1 MKNVI
6 IRDMSKR
13 KRVSE
18 VCPMPSVLV
27 SLVPVAALVTMLAF
41 CVFTFGTDTLSGAS
55 QLSLLASSG
64 IAAAIGVW
72 RYKLKWEYIERSFV
86 DSVGEVM
93 PSVLILLVIGAL
105 SGAWMVSGIV
115 PGFIYYGIQIIHPKF
130 FLATACIVC
139 SIVSLMTGSSW
150 TTIATI
156 GLALIGIG
164 RAQGFDIGVVAGAII
179 SGSYFG
185 DKMSP
190 LSDTTILASSVTG
203 TPLFRHIRYMT
214 VTTAPAMAITL
225 AVFVVM
231 GLRHDVVSTEYMTM
245 IADSFSSKFNI
256 TPLVFIVPAVTAVL
270 ILFKTPSI
278 VALFASTLLGM
289 IFAVMFQGDV
299 LREVAAGGSAVKGVV
314 MAVYGKSVLEFPD
327 KIMVELTKSGGMAGM
342 LDTVW
347 LIICAMVFGG
357 IMKACRMLESI
368 TMLFVRMIRGRIS
381 MISSTIAS
389 GVFFN
394 TTLADQYL
402 AIILTGGMYKPV
414 YEDKGYDSRLLSRT
428 TEDAVTVTS
437 PLIPWSTC
445 GMTQATMLSV
455 PTIVYLPYSFFNILC
470 PLMTFAVAVLGLG
483 IRRTKTV
490 ADE

>member
-1 MKNVI
+1 
-6 IRDMSKR
+6 MSKR
-13 KRVSE
+13 KRVFE
-18 VCPMPSVLV
+18 VCSMPSVWV
-27 SLVPVAALVTMLAF
+27 SFVPVVALVVMLAF
-41 CVFTFGTDTLSGAS
+41 SVFTFGTDTLSGAS
-55 QLSLLASSG
+55 QLSLLASG
-64 IAAAIGVW
+64 GVAAAIGVW
-72 RYKLKWEYIERSFV
+72 RYKLKWEYLEKSFV
-86 DSVGEVM
+86 DSIAEVM
-93 PSVLILLVIGAL
+93 PSVLILFAIGAL
-105 SGAWMVSGIV
+105 SGAWMASGIV
-115 PGFIYYGIQIIHPKF
+115 PGFIYYGVKVIHPKF

-164 RAQGFDIGVVAGAII
+164 RAQGFDVGVVAGAII

-190 LSDTTILASSVTG
+190 LSDTTVLASSVTG
-203 TPLFRHIRYMT
+203 TPLFKHIRYMT
-214 VTTAPAMAITL
+214 VTTAPAMVITL
-225 AVFVVM
+225 VVFVVM
-231 GLRHDVVSTEYMTM
+231 GLRHEVVSTEHMTM
-245 IADSFSSKFNI
+245 IADSLTSKFNI
-256 TPLVFIVPAVTAVL
+256 TPFVFIVPAITAVL
-270 ILFKTPSI
+270 ILLKTPSI

-289 IFAVMFQGDV
+289 VFAVIFQGDV
-299 LREVAAGGSAVKGVV
+299 LREIAAGGAAIKGAV
-314 MAVYGKSVLEFPD
+314 MAVYGKSSLEFPD
-327 KIMVELTKSGGMAGM
+327 KLMVELTKSGGMSGM
-342 LDTVW
+342 LDTIW

-368 TMLFVRMIRGRIS
+368 TLLFVRMIRGRVS
-381 MISSTIAS
+381 MISSTIVS

-414 YEDKGYDSRLLSRT
+414 YEGKGYDSRLLSRT

-455 PTIVYLPYSFFNILC
+455 PTITYLPYSFFNILC
-470 PLMTFAVAVLGLG
+470 PLMTIAIAVLGLG
-483 IRRTKTV
+483 IRRNAV
-490 ADE
+490 VVD